1 MNLLEAEYGRA
12 VCTLDYATPLH
23 LLVST
28 QLAAQC
34 TDERV
39 NMVTPALFEKYPTAY
54 DLMAADISE
63 LEELI
68 RSTGFFRNKARNIKA
83 CCEMLVKDFNGEVPG
98 TMEELQSLPGVGRKT
113 ANVVLGEIFHVP
125 GIIVDTHAGRL
136 SRRIGLTKNT
146 DPVKVEK
153 DLMKLIPM
161 EKWTQFSHWLVS
173 HGRAV
178 CNARKPDCENCTI
191 KPYCEFG
198 KNL

>member
-1 MNLLEAEYGRA
+1 
-12 VCTLDYATPLH
+12 
-23 LLVST
+23 
-28 QLAAQC
+28 
-34 TDERV
+34 
-39 NMVTPALFEKYPTAY
+39 VTPALFEKYPTAY